1 MSRATSPLLLYA
13 MLATGIAL
21 GLGLDRVGP
30 RLSAQSTA
38 LPLAAEPPPAT
49 VGPVGPP
56 PENEPAEDAVYRKL
70 ATQYEQF
77 EHVNRTF
84 ELVSKVVSPAVVHI
98 VARKTGRRDN
108 GRAFLYEETGS
119 GVIVRT
125 EKDRALYVLTNNHV
139 VEGAL
144 ARDVQIALQDGR
156 ILHPE
161 RTHADPST
169 DVAVLKLDRDDL
181 PAARLGDSDDAR
193 VGTWVLALGSP
204 FGLTQSVTQGI
215 ISARMRHEDELADNG
230 NINQEYLQTDAA
242 INPGNS
248 GGPLI
253 NLKGEVIGINTA
265 IASNGGGSE
274 GVGFSIPVN
283 LARWAM
289 DQLVANGKV
298 IRGAMGVH
306 LDSLELQTALEAGL
320 DRPRGA
326 VIASVLRGS
335 PADQAGLSA
344 GDIITH
350 YNHTDVLDANQL
362 INLIAKTKIGDFAE
376 LDVLRAGH
384 PMAAKVEIIDREVVM
399 AKEPAKSFPSGGDG
413 PLRRAPG
420 PSPYSDS
427 PAAALGLDLVTL
439 DPLAAR
445 RLGLPETLRGVVIA
459 RVEPGSPFA
468 AAVQPL
474 DVIGSV
480 GGRLVSTAEE
490 VARALNRRDA
500 RGSLELGLQ
509 RPIGGRLK
517 SLTVRV
523 P

>member
-21 GLGLDRVGP
+21 GLALDRVSP

-38 LPLAAEPPPAT
+38 LPGATEPPPTT
-49 VGPVGPP
+49 VEPVGPRS
-56 PENEPAEDAVYRKL
+56 EKEHGEDAVYRKL

-119 GVIVRT
+119 GVIVRA
-125 EKDRALYVLTNNHV
+125 EKDRAIYVLTNNHV

-144 ARDVQIALQDGR
+144 ARDIQIALQDGR
-156 ILHPE
+156 VLHPE

-274 GVGFSIPVN
+274 GVGFSIPIN

-306 LDSLELQTALEAGL
+306 LDALELQAALDAGL

-335 PADQAGLSA
+335 PADQAGLFP
-344 GDIITH
+344 GDIIIH
-350 YNHTDVLDANQL
+350 YNHADVLDANQL
-362 INLIAKTKIGDFAE
+362 INLIAKTRIGDFAE
-376 LDVLRAGH
+376 IDVLRGGH
-384 PMAAKVEIIDREVVM
+384 PVVTKVEIIDRELVM
-399 AKEPAKSFPSGGDG
+399 AKEPTEPVPARGTG
-413 PLRRAPG
+413 PLRRAPR
-420 PSPYSDS
+420 PSPYGDG

-439 DPLAAR
+439 DALSAR
-445 RLGLPETLRGVVIA
+445 RLGLPETLRGVAVA
-459 RVEPGSPFA
+459 RVEPGSPLA
-468 AAVQPL
+468 TAVQPL

-480 GGRLVSTAEE
+480 GGRLVTTAEE
-490 VARALNRRDA
+490 AVRALSRRES
-500 RGSLELGLQ
+500 RGSVELGLQ

-517 SLTVRV
+517 PLTVRV